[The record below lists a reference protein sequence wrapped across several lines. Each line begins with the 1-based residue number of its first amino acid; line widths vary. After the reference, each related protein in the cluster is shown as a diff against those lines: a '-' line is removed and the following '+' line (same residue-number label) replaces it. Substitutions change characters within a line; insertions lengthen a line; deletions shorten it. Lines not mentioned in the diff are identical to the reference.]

1 MIDLEYTWAALPHL
15 LEGAGITL
23 QFALGT
29 LVLSLMFAT
38 AITFV
43 RELGFMPANVT
54 IAFYISYIRGTPLL
68 VQIFIVY
75 YVLPTIGIDL
85 PPIVAGIAALTL
97 NSAAIVSEI
106 MRGGMSAIPNGNIE
120 AAKALGLPRGLVWR
134 KVLLPQLFISIIP
147 PLVNEFTLLIKSTP
161 LLSVITIV
169 ELFRAS
175 QLIYAANFRPIEVLL
190 GAAILYFVINFTMSK
205 LAAVLERRLA
215 VRRP

>member
-1 MIDLEYTWAALPHL
+1 MIDLAYTWAALPHL
-15 LEGAGITL
+15 LGGAGITL
-23 QFALGT
+23 QFAVAT

-38 AITFV
+38 VITFV
-43 RELGFMPANVT
+43 RELGYRPVNVV
-54 IAFYISYIRGTPLL
+54 IAFYISFIRGTPLL

-75 YVLPTIGIDL
+75 YVLPSLGIDL
-85 PPIVAGIAALTL
+85 SPVVAGIAALTL

-106 MRGGMSAIPNGNIE
+106 MRGGMSAIPKGNIE

-161 LLSVITIV
+161 LLSVITVV
-169 ELFRAS
+169 ELFRSS
-175 QLIYAANFRPIEVLL
+175 QLLYAANFRPIEVLL

-205 LAAVLERRLA
+205 VAAVLERRLA

>member
-1 MIDLEYTWAALPHL
+1 MIDLAYTWAALPL
-15 LEGAGITL
+15 LLKGAGITL

-29 LVLSLMFAT
+29 LVLSLVLAT

-43 RELGFMPANVT
+43 RELGYRPANVI

-75 YVLPTIGIDL
+75 YVLPTVGIDL
-85 PPIVAGIAALTL
+85 PPVVAGIAALTL

-120 AAKALGLPRGLVWR
+120 AAKALGLPRGLLWR

-161 LLSVITIV
+161 LLSVITVV

-205 LAAVLERRLA
+205 LAAVLEQRLA